1 MSSEFTEHCFVAVT
15 HEGTPEGK
23 IQHIGGIESYVATPK
38 EPYNKEK
45 VLVFLTDIFGLALPN
60 NRLLADDFARNGF
73 KTVVP
78 DLFEGDPIPVSPP
91 EGWSRDAWAPKH
103 TPAQV
108 RPIVDKVI
116 AALKAEGYTKFA
128 GAGFCFGARYV
139 FDLAFENTLNVSI
152 VSHPSRLVV
161 PDDLHKYVAES
172 KSPLLINSCE
182 VDSAFPIE
190 SQSKADEIFGD
201 GKFAPGYLRTYWPG
215 CNHGF
220 AVRGDM
226 SNPQVKAGK
235 EGAFKASVEW
245 LVMLRP
251 HELNSKGQLMIKLF
265 NVAIRPCDAARLP
278 DDTWLEIM
286 LACTPRELLA
296 MQFVSRR
303 FRRILAENPHTWPA
317 ARNNMSPP
325 VPPPPKDI
333 EASGVWSEAAYAQF
347 IFGGGHCVV
356 KPCKKFTM
364 EFPLSFALRIR
375 VCSLHCKNVLAR
387 EYDKV
392 GRKIQNA
399 YLTSMGIP
407 GRRGLRKMGQTQR
420 LHFRSW
426 LVYDERELTLHRTY
440 RVSTLAE
447 ADQEWWAARALTER
461 RPVKPQVKVLR
472 SVPQLQKEYV
482 LRAKALPKIMANA
495 MALQKWVQEYQVA
508 RKETELANVKFV
520 RTTISPREQLQY
532 RKLLN
537 TPTAKAMMK
546 AYGDSLGKIDLRA
559 WCSARAQIIP
569 EYKTALAKSKKERAE
584 KAQASKKDEEVT
596 TQPKPETIPELEP
609 ESAPEPVVVIPRQRV
624 RIQLE
629 SLGSGLAVPQSRLS
643 RVAAT
648 RYHVLK
654 EILLQRKQ
662 TRDLEAV
669 KENLSMSR
677 KQARDLEADKENLSM
692 FVGPNLDAKLEEAVG
707 MFSSFPTEEEVLLP
721 RRSWLGDEEDA
732 VGAEGKDDNDSRSNT
747 DCVAADSTLPVD
759 AYDDFDGGSDDSGMM
774 EGLFATSTPRACS
787 PDYVPASHRYGYED
801 LTDYGSEDEE
811 EGSEM

>member
-1 MSSEFTEHCFVAVT
+1 M
-15 HEGTPEGK
+15 
-23 IQHIGGIESYVATPK
+23 
-38 EPYNKEK
+38 
-45 VLVFLTDIFGLALPN
+45 
-60 NRLLADDFARNGF
+60 
-73 KTVVP
+73 
-78 DLFEGDPIPVSPP
+78 PV
-91 EGWSRDAWAPKH
+91 
-103 TPAQV
+103 
-108 RPIVDKVI
+108 
-116 AALKAEGYTKFA
+116 
-128 GAGFCFGARYV
+128 
-139 FDLAFENTLNVSI
+139 
-152 VSHPSRLVV
+152 
-161 PDDLHKYVAES
+161 
-172 KSPLLINSCE
+172 
-182 VDSAFPIE
+182 
-190 SQSKADEIFGD
+190 
-201 GKFAPGYLRTYWPG
+201 
-215 CNHGF
+215 
-220 AVRGDM
+220 
-226 SNPQVKAGK
+226 
-235 EGAFKASVEW
+235 
-245 LVMLRP
+245 LRP

-325 VPPPPKDI
+325 VPPPPKYI

-472 SVPQLQKEYV
+472 SVPQLQRARDQWLLVVFAECAFQEYA
-482 LRAKALPKIMANA
+482 LRAKALPEIMANA

-546 AYGDSLGKIDLRA
+546 VYGDSLGKIDLRA
-559 WCSARAQIIP
+559 WCSARAQIIS

-584 KAQASKKDEEVT
+584 KEQAEKEKASKLEVV
-596 TQPKPETIPELEP
+596 TQPAPETIPEVEP
-609 ESAPEPVVVIPRQRV
+609 ESASEPVVVIPRHRV
-624 RIQLE
+624 QLD

-643 RVAAT
+643 RDAAA
-648 RYHVLK
+648 RYRVLK
-654 EILLQRKQ
+654 EILFQRKQ
-662 TRDLEAV
+662 TRDLEA
-669 KENLSMSR
+669 
-677 KQARDLEADKENLSM
+677 DKENRSM
-692 FVGPNLDAKLEEAVG
+692 SVGPDLDAKPGEKDDGDKEVAAPVSCG
-707 MFSSFPTEEEVLLP
+707 AFPTGGLEGMSLA
-721 RRSWLGDEEDA
+721 RRLRFGDEEEGA
-732 VGAEGKDDNDSRSNT
+732 VGAEGRGDNGLRSEAE
-747 DCVAADSTLPVD
+747 CFAADSTFAV
-759 AYDDFDGGSDDSGMM
+759 YDDLDGGSDDSGMT

-787 PDYVPASHRYGYED
+787 PDHVPASHRYGYED